1 MGRLEQKVAMVTG
14 AGGEHG
20 LGRAIAQRFADEGAD
35 LVLTD
40 VIPTGLRVSAA
51 TPPGAWGGV
60 DAVADEIRKRGRRA
74 ITAIAD
80 VRSTEQMAKV
90 VARALEEFGRLD
102 ILVNNAGAPGS
113 LDRTPVVELPEEA
126 WDTVL
131 DTNLKGTFITSQ
143 AVARSMLERHVR
155 GRIISMSSQWGKKG
169 GARRAAYCASKFGI
183 IGFTQSLAQEL
194 APAGVT
200 VNAICPS
207 AADTQRLDHMGL
219 PAAPPP
225 CAVRAG
231 SRRRRWPVRS
241 CCSVSRSVSST
252 RCCSWC
258 WKASRSRRRDSRRAT
273 DWTAGAPPS
282 PSRSC
287 ARRSSTR
294 SRSRWPDR
302 SCRWRWPS

>member
-1 MGRLEQKVAMVTG
+1 MGRLEGKVAMVTG

-20 LGRAIAQRFADEGAD
+20 LGRAIALRFADEGAD

-40 VIPTGLRVSAA
+40 VVATGLRVSSA

-60 DAVADEIRKRGRRA
+60 DAVADDIRKRDRRA

-80 VRSTEQMAKV
+80 VRSATQIQKV
-90 VARALEEFGRLD
+90 VASALAEFGRID

-113 LDRTPVVELPEEA
+113 LDRMLVVDLPEDA

-143 AVARSMLERHVR
+143 AVARTMLERRVR

-194 APAGVT
+194 APAGIT

-207 AADTQRLDHMGL
+207 AADTERLDHMGL
-219 PAAPPP
+219 RPDGSFDPAQ
-225 CAVRAG
+225 RAE
-231 SRRRRWPVRS
+231 RIKQ
-241 CCSVSRSVSST
+241 T
-252 RCCSWC
+252 
-258 WKASRSRRRDSRRAT
+258 AAT
-273 DWTAGAPPS
+273 TPLGRIARPSDVAEVAAFLAGDAAEYITGQS
-282 PSRSC
+282 INV
-287 ARRSSTR
+287 TGGGVMH
-294 SRSRWPDR
+294 
-302 SCRWRWPS
+302 

>member
-1 MGRLEQKVAMVTG
+1 MGRLEGKIAMVTG

-35 LVLTD
+35 LILTD
-40 VIPTGLRVSAA
+40 VVATGLRVSSA

-74 ITAIAD
+74 MIAIAD
-80 VRSTEQMAKV
+80 VRSTAQMEKV
-90 VARALEEFGRLD
+90 VTSALAEFGRID

-113 LDRTPVVELPEEA
+113 LDRTLVVDLPEEA

-143 AVARSMLERHVR
+143 AVARSMLERRVR

-194 APAGVT
+194 APAGIT

-207 AADTQRLDHMGL
+207 AAETERLDHMGL
-219 PAAPPP
+219 RADGTFDPGQRAERIKQTAAATPLGRIARPSDV
-225 CAVRAG
+225 AEVAAFLAG
-231 SRRRRWPVRS
+231 DAAEYI
-241 CCSVSRSVSST
+241 T
-252 RCCSWC
+252 
-258 WKASRSRRRDSRRAT
+258 
-273 DWTAGAPPS
+273 G
-282 PSRSC
+282 
-287 ARRSSTR
+287 
-294 SRSRWPDR
+294 
-302 SCRWRWPS
+302 

>member
-51 TPPGAWGGV
+51 TPPGAWGSV

-80 VRSTEQMAKV
+80 VRSAEQMAKV

-143 AVARSMLERHVR
+143 AVVRSMLERRVR

-194 APAGVT
+194 APAGIT

-207 AADTQRLDHMGL
+207 AADTERLDHMGL
-219 PAAPPP
+219 RADGTFDPKQREERIKQTAATTPLGRIARPSDV
-225 CAVRAG
+225 AEVAAFLAG
-231 SRRRRWPVRS
+231 DAAEYITGQSINVTGGG
-241 CCSVSRSVSST
+241 VMH
-252 RCCSWC
+252 
-258 WKASRSRRRDSRRAT
+258 
-273 DWTAGAPPS
+273 
-282 PSRSC
+282 
-287 ARRSSTR
+287 
-294 SRSRWPDR
+294 
-302 SCRWRWPS
+302 